1 MSTDPITAI
10 YGTTEDE
17 YLDALYEHRMACLDQ
32 QHDDFHAMESFA
44 PDRLPQ
50 D

>member
-1 MSTDPITAI
+1 MKDPIIAL

-17 YLDALYEHRMACLDQ
+17 YLDALYEHRMTSLDAL
-32 QHDDFHAMESFA
+32 HDEYHAMESFA

-50 D
+50 DD